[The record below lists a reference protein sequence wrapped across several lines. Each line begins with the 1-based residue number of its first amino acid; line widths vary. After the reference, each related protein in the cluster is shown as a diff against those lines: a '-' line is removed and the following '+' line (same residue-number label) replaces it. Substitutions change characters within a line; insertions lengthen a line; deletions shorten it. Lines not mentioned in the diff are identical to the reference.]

1 MIDIEELKRLEAVAT
16 EGHWELH
23 TSNECYTTEIV
34 QVGYDSQ
41 GCAELSQD
49 RTFIFHSDRSFDA
62 DLIAKLRNSAKEL
75 LALAEWAIEA
85 KEMLDFY
92 ADFLER
98 HNFGCKENVFELR
111 EIVSN
116 YPQFPK
122 DGEK

>member
-1 MIDIEELKRLEAVAT
+1 MKRSILCEKCSAKRLT
-16 EGHWELH
+16 
-23 TSNECYTTEIV
+23 YTLE
-34 QVGYDSQ
+34 D
-41 GCAELSQD
+41 
-49 RTFIFHSDRSFDA
+49 
-62 DLIAKLRNSAKEL
+62 KEL
-75 LALAEWAIEA
+75 IALAEWAIEA